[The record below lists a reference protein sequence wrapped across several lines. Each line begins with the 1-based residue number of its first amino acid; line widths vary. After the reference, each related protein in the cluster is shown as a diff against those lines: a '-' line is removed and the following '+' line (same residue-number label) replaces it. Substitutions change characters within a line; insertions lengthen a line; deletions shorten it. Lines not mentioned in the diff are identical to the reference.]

1 MCFKKGR
8 VGKIATLTQM
18 WLMRIRLNRPF
29 QAFSFFFCFCER
41 WRVLLKFGKQSQS
54 YRNEAQ
60 CSTCILAVFKMK
72 TELGL
77 LQLLLWVTFYFLQ
90 AFEQLKRTT
99 ENSVHMCFHGW
110 WRCRAEMV
118 PLSKRIS
125 ETIKEIRGEF
135 VDWYA
140 FTITLVML
148 IGRASGASVFFSC
161 IRCSAASHATG
172 GLQAARGS
180 IVRKVGGE
188 RKIVFFFVF
197 F

>member
-1 MCFKKGR
+1 
-8 VGKIATLTQM
+8 
-18 WLMRIRLNRPF
+18 
-29 QAFSFFFCFCER
+29 
-41 WRVLLKFGKQSQS
+41 
-54 YRNEAQ
+54 
-60 CSTCILAVFKMK
+60 MK

-77 LQLLLWVTFYFLQ
+77 LQLLLWATFYFLQ

-125 ETIKEIRGEF
+125 ETIKERRGEF

-188 RKIVFFFVF
+188 RKIVFFFCFFLVF
-197 F
+197 PCWEPFEHNGGSSSLPGLRGEVINLSQVLHGWAFQVVRQLDPHS